1 MNASLFLATFIK
13 QNWLSASNKVRLLE
27 WKVRADLAIYASRRS
42 PDVSI
47 EEIRNFK
54 PRQPS
59 DWADLQARACRIQ
72 DDGHASKLVRSL
84 AHGGEICRP
93 YEGNEDFR
101 VKGPDWLQMGHMA
114 VDSTEKV
121 SPNGERWVR
130 SAGFEKAWEKV
141 PLRL

>member
-13 QNWLSASNKVRLLE
+13 QEWLSVSNKVRLLE

-42 PDVSI
+42 PDVKV
-47 EEIRNFK
+47 EEIRNYH
-54 PRQPS
+54 PEHPS
-59 DWADLQARACRIQ
+59 DWSGLQARACRIQ

-84 AHGGEICRP
+84 AHGEEICRR
-93 YEGNEDFR
+93 YESSDEFR
-101 VKGPDWLQMGHMA
+101 IKSFDWLQMGHMA
-114 VDSTEKV
+114 VDSTEKI

-130 SAGFEKAWEKV
+130 SAGFEKAWEMI